1 MAEGE
6 KKRIRSLGLHRYLNG
21 VTVTGLVI
29 TIIGSWTAGAEPGE
43 VAWRGLIVVFA
54 LSFISGVIIRTWNK
68 WDELSGEANAQSQ
81 QKSSE

>member
-6 KKRIRSLGLHRYLNG
+6 RTRTRALGLHRYLNG
-21 VTVTGLVI
+21 VTITGLLI
-29 TIIGSWTAGAEPGE
+29 TMIGSWIAGAEPGE

-81 QKSSE
+81 QKASE